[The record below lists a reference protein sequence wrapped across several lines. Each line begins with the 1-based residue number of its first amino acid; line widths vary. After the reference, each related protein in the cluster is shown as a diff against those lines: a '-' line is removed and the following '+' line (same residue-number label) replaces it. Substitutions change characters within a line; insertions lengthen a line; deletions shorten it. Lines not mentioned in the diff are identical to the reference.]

1 MVVDASAL
9 ASLSLDEPETE
20 QLRVARR
27 AWRKY
32 GKGRHPAGLN
42 MGDCA
47 SYALSKVTGEALL
60 FKGNDFPQTDV
71 ESALTE

>member
-1 MVVDASAL
+1 MFVDTRAL
-9 ASLSLDEPETE
+9 VSLSLDEPEAE
-20 QLRVARR
+20 QLRFARR

-42 MGDCA
+42 LGDCA

-60 FKGNDFPQTDV
+60 FKGNDFPRTDV
-71 ESALTE
+71 ESAL